1 MTHPTGASPQA
12 IEDARY
18 RQLVESITDYAVYML
33 DSEGHVSSWNPGARR
48 FKGYE
53 AAEIIGQH
61 FSRFYTEEDRA
72 AGLPARALDIA
83 RREGR
88 FEGEGWRLRNDGTRF
103 WVSAVIDPIRDAHG
117 AIIGFAKVTRDLTER
132 KLRDDQLARG
142 ERQFRLLVQSV
153 SDYAIYMIDP
163 NGLVTNWNAGAQR
176 IKGYAADE
184 IVGKHFSQFYLP
196 EDRDRG
202 DPQRGLEAAL
212 REGRFEKEGWRVRK
226 DGTPFWANVVIDPI
240 RDPDG
245 TLLGFAKI
253 TRDISERRENQIAL
267 EQTREALFQAQKME
281 AIGQLT
287 GGVAHD
293 FNNLLMAIIS
303 GLELLRKRV
312 PDDPRVTM
320 LLSNAMD
327 AARRGVSLTRRMLAF
342 ARRQDLAITHVDV
355 GMLVNGMSDLMERSI
370 GPGIAIQNEIPLN
383 LPQVRVD
390 ANQLDNAL
398 LNLVLNARDAMPR
411 GGFIRISARLET
423 LATGGPNDLAAG
435 AYVCLSVTDT
445 GHGMDAATLDR
456 AAEPFFTTKGVGKG
470 TGLGLSMVHGMLEQ
484 LGGRMIL
491 KSQVGE
497 GTTAELWLPVAN
509 ADTAVRPQAASI
521 DSRHAEGMPTLN
533 ILLVDDDRLVL
544 VNTTAMLEEFGH
556 RVTAVSSA
564 HQALTLLRTTEP
576 FDVLVTDH
584 AMPQMSGA
592 DLAVAAAQMRP
603 GLPVLLVSGYAE
615 LPVEVSR
622 DLRRLSKPFTI
633 EELESAIAG
642 VIGAVPK
649 QA

>member
-1 MTHPTGASPQA
+1 
-12 IEDARY
+12 
-18 RQLVESITDYAVYML
+18 ML

-202 DPQRGLEAAL
+202 EPQRGLEAAL

>member
-1 MTHPTGASPQA
+1 MTHPSASSPQA

-18 RQLVESITDYAVYML
+18 RQLVESITDCAVYML
-33 DSEGHVSSWNPGARR
+33 DSEGRVSSWNPGARR

-53 AAEIIGQH
+53 AAEIIGQN
-61 FSRFYTEEDRA
+61 FSRFYTEQDRA
-72 AGLPARALDIA
+72 AGLPARALDLA

-88 FEGEGWRLRNDGTRF
+88 FEG
-103 WVSAVIDPIRDAHG
+103 
-117 AIIGFAKVTRDLTER
+117 
-132 KLRDDQLARG
+132 
-142 ERQFRLLVQSV
+142 
-153 SDYAIYMIDP
+153 
-163 NGLVTNWNAGAQR
+163 
-176 IKGYAADE
+176 
-184 IVGKHFSQFYLP
+184 
-196 EDRDRG
+196 
-202 DPQRGLEAAL
+202 
-212 REGRFEKEGWRVRK
+212 EGWRVRK

-253 TRDISERRENQIAL
+253 TRDITERRENQIAL

-370 GPGIAIQNEIPLN
+370 GPGIAIENEIPLN

-423 LATGGPNDLAAG
+423 AATGGPNDLAAG

-470 TGLGLSMVHGMLEQ
+470 TGLGLSMVHGMLAQ

-509 ADTAVRPQAASI
+509 ANTAARPQPASSI
-521 DSRHAEGMPTLN
+521 PSDSGSMPTLN

-564 HQALTLLRTTEP
+564 HQALTLLRTTDP

-584 AMPQMSGA
+584 AMPQMTGA
-592 DLAVAAAQMRP
+592 DLAAAAAQMRP

-615 LPVEVSR
+615 LPAEVSR
-622 DLRRLSKPFTI
+622 DLRRLGKPFTI
-633 EELESAIAG
+633 EELENAIAG
-642 VIGAVPK
+642 VMGAVAK
-649 QA
+649 RV